1 MASTVRLMRV
11 QRGAAILALLAIACE
26 RQPPPPATRVGS
38 PAIRSTVSSTRA
50 VERMWDNSLGS
61 MIATVSVENGLPI
74 VYVSDSMRVGTMDAE
89 LFSHD
94 TQVLQAVFE
103 LKERLGGCGWQR
115 AARLLSPPADTRS
128 AAWSLALSPGV
139 GRPIAVDAIAELAPR
154 DSSNFAIRL
163 SRLASTLPDDS
174 VSAPFRGLPVVVRDA
189 WRFQLADGTP
199 VAVAV
204 AMRSMNVESNPRAEM
219 VTIVA
224 ELDPT
229 SSSGTWRT
237 SWVRRDAG
245 PEDRIE
251 GADLLAALELRDG
264 HAVVVFVR
272 EGDRGLQLEFVERLA
287 RGSWQTRWGSAALS
301 CGIPPS

>member
-1 MASTVRLMRV
+1 MAPAVRVMRV
-11 QRGAAILALLAIACE
+11 QRGAAVLALLAAACE
-26 RQPPPPATRVGS
+26 KQPPPPASGAGFPATRS
-38 PAIRSTVSSTRA
+38 AVSSSRS

-61 MIATVSVENGLPI
+61 IIATVSVENGLPI
-74 VYVSDSMRVGTMDAE
+74 VYVSDSMRVGTMEAE

-94 TQVLQAVFE
+94 TQVVQAVFE
-103 LKERLGGCGWQR
+103 VKESLGGCGWKKV
-115 AARLLSPPADTRS
+115 ARLVSPPADARS
-128 AAWSLALSPGV
+128 TTWSLALSPGV

-154 DSSNFAIRL
+154 DSSSFAIRL

-174 VSAPFRGLPVVVRDA
+174 ISAPFRGLPVVVRDA
-189 WRFQLADGTP
+189 WRFHLADGTP

-204 AMRSMNVESNPRAEM
+204 AMRTMNVESNPRAEM

-229 SSSGTWRT
+229 SNSGAWRA
-237 SWVRRDAG
+237 SWTRRDAG

-251 GADLLAALELRDG
+251 GADLLAALELGDG
-264 HAVVVFVR
+264 HPVVVFVR

-287 RGSWQTRWGSAALS
+287 GGSWHTRWGSAALS
-301 CGIPPS
+301 CVIPPV